1 MFQINDVLIYGT
13 QGVCKIVDIADK
25 TISGAKKRY
34 YVLKPIN
41 DRSATIYA
49 PTDNEI
55 IMKKM
60 RRLLSTEEIN
70 ALIDSMPEDDT
81 VWIAN
86 DSERKELYKRI
97 IMSGAHLDLIK
108 MIKAIYTHKQEREAA
123 GKRLHISDLNFFK
136 DAEQI
141 LYHEFQ
147 YVLNLSNKDDLMAYI
162 INRISNKELLQ

>member
-13 QGVCKIVDIADK
+13 QGVCKIVDIVEK

-34 YVLKPIN
+34 YVLKPID

-55 IMKKM
+55 VMKKM

-70 ALIDSMPEDDT
+70 ALIDSMPDEDT

-86 DSERKELYKRI
+86 NSERKELYKRI
-97 IMSGAHLDLIK
+97 IISGDHLELIK
-108 MIKAIYTHKQEREAA
+108 MIKAIYTHKQERKAA

-147 YVLNLSNKDDLMAYI
+147 YVLNLSSKDDLMAYI
-162 INRISNKELLQ
+162 LNRISNKELFQ